1 MFTKQYEVDEKHIDF
16 QGVVDGLYYPFYME
30 WTRHAYMREALG
42 IDMEE
47 EFQQGKI
54 YMVLEYSL
62 RFRKSLVKGD
72 QVEVTC
78 VLAKNETRNRV
89 NFVQQILVN
98 GVVHAD
104 ATFVAT
110 CLQNGRPSMPDAV
123 MNALADA

>member
-42 IDMEE
+42 IDIEE
-47 EFQQGKI
+47 EFKQGKI

-72 QVEVTC
+72 KVEVTC
-78 VLAKNETRNRV
+78 ELAKNEKRNRV

-98 GVVHAD
+98 GVVYAD

-110 CLQNGRPSMPDAV
+110 CLSNGRPSMPDAV
-123 MNALADA
+123 VQALGL